1 MLNFKGKLQLKCRR
15 FMNNNQEH
23 FTNDV
28 LRTDWEYRINLPL
41 WDKEPKRHELE
52 RLIQRFMVHLN
63 RKIYTKKELRRGL
76 QVQCLP
82 VLESEHTNP
91 HFHILLKVPA
101 SHRLNSKPN
110 KTYFIKNMVLQLITS
125 LNLVSLHRVD
135 PTHTK
140 TFQVL
145 YDAIGAVGYN
155 LKQGIEQIDFTN
167 VRLANSS

>member
-1 MLNFKGKLQLKCRR
+1 MRLKNHR
-15 FMNNNQEH
+15 FLHNRTEH
-23 FTNDV
+23 LMNDV
-28 LRTDWEYRINLPL
+28 LTTDWEYRVNLPL
-41 WDKEPKRHELE
+41 WNKEPKRHELE
-52 RLIQRFMVHLN
+52 RITQLFMVHLN
-63 RKIYTKKELRRGL
+63 RNLFTRKELRSGL
-76 QVQCLP
+76 QVLCFP
-82 VLESEHTNP
+82 VLEKEYTNP

-101 SHRLNSKPN
+101 SLRLNSKPN

>member
-1 MLNFKGKLQLKCRR
+1 MQL
-15 FMNNNQEH
+15 
-23 FTNDV
+23 
-28 LRTDWEYRINLPL
+28 EYPVPT
-41 WDKEPKRHELE
+41 PKN
-52 RLIQRFMVHLN
+52 IW
-63 RKIYTKKELRRGL
+63 K
-76 QVQCLP
+76 
-82 VLESEHTNP
+82 SD
-91 HFHILLKVPA
+91 
-101 SHRLNSKPN
+101 

>member
-1 MLNFKGKLQLKCRR
+1 MLDFKGKLQLKCQR

-41 WDKEPKRHELE
+41 WNKEPKRHELE

-101 SHRLNSKPN
+101 
-110 KTYFIKNMVLQLITS
+110 
-125 LNLVSLHRVD
+125 
-135 PTHTK
+135 
-140 TFQVL
+140 
-145 YDAIGAVGYN
+145 
-155 LKQGIEQIDFTN
+155 
-167 VRLANSS
+167 